1 MRKRQSLV
9 VLLLTIGTLILLN
22 VIAQYFYGYLDL
34 TEEKR
39 FTLTE
44 PTKRFVRDLDDI
56 VYINVLLEGEFP
68 AGFKR
73 LRNATEDL
81 LKEFKSLNSNI
92 EYNFEDPSLGSIES
106 INERRKQLAEVGV
119 NPVNLQVVDN
129 DQRSEKLIY
138 PVAIVNFGT
147 RQIIVNLLENE
158 IAGASPEENLNNS
171 VSLLE
176 YKFAS
181 ALQKLQIYKKPV
193 IMFTEGHGELD
204 TLETMDLENSLASFY
219 NTARLNLENV
229 VQISSDIDLLI
240 IAKPS
245 LEFSEKNKFKID
257 QYIMNGGKVLFAID
271 KLGVGLDSLKNVRAF
286 LPQEYPLNLDDM
298 FFKYGARIN
307 PDLVLDLEC
316 TRIPLTVGQLGNK
329 PQVELFPWFYYPLV
343 TPEISH
349 PIIKNLDRIN
359 FFFPASIDTIK
370 TKTEVKKTAL
380 LQSSKY
386 TRFQAIP
393 VELNFEILRYEPDPD
408 KFNKERKN
416 LAVLLEGS
424 FTSLFENRVS
434 ETMQENLASL
444 KLEFKASSEPT
455 KLLVISDGD
464 ILRNPVNKSTGQYNT
479 LGFNTFE
486 NYKFANKDF
495 IINSIEYLLDK
506 NGVLE
511 SRSKE
516 VRLRLLDTVRANKER
531 SFWQMINIGV
541 PLLLLVIFGLIF
553 NALRKRK
560 YAKIAQL

>member
-9 VLLLTIGTLILLN
+9 ILLLTIGILILLN
-22 VIAQYFYGYLDL
+22 VIAQYFYGYIDL

-44 PTKRFVRDLDDI
+44 PTKRFVMGLDDI

-73 LRNATEDL
+73 LRNSTEDL

-92 EYNFEDPSLGSIES
+92 EYNFEDPSLGSIEA
-106 INERRKQLAEVGV
+106 INSRRKSLAEQGI

-129 DQRSEKLIY
+129 DKRSEKLIY

-181 ALQKLQIYKKPV
+181 ALQKLQIYQKPV
-193 IMFTEGHGELD
+193 IMFTEGQGELD
-204 TLETMDLENSLASFY
+204 TLETMDLENTLASFY
-219 NTARLNLENV
+219 NTARINLDNV
-229 VQISSDIDLLI
+229 VQISPEIDLLI
-240 IAKPS
+240 IAKPT
-245 LEFSEKNKFKID
+245 LTFSEKNKFKID
-257 QYIMNGGKVLFAID
+257 QYIMNGGKVLFALD

-286 LPQEYPLNLDDM
+286 VPQELPLNLDDM
-298 FFKYGARIN
+298 LFKYGARIN

-343 TPEISH
+343 TPEVNH
-349 PIIKNLDRIN
+349 PIVKNLDRIN
-359 FFFPASIDTIK
+359 LFFPASIDTIK
-370 TKTEVKKTAL
+370 TKTEVSKTVL

-393 VELNFEILRYEPDPD
+393 VELNFEILRYEPDPE
-408 KFNKERKN
+408 KFNKERRN

-424 FTSLFENRVS
+424 FPSLFENRVS
-434 ETMQENLASL
+434 ETMLENLAEL
-444 KLEFKASSEPT
+444 KQEFRSSSEPG

-495 IINSIEYLLDK
+495 IINAIEYLLDK

-511 SRSKE
+511 ARSKE
-516 VRLRLLDTVRANKER
+516 VKLRLLDSVRAKDER

-541 PLLLLVIFGLIF
+541 PLLLLLIFGLIF
-553 NALRKRK
+553 NAVRRRK
-560 YAKIAQL
+560 YAGIA

>member
-22 VIAQYFYGYLDL
+22 VIAQYFYGYIDL

-181 ALQKLQIYKKPV
+181 ALQKLLIYKKPV

-229 VQISSDIDLLI
+229 VQISPDIDLLI

-343 TPEISH
+343 TPEMNH

-424 FTSLFENRVS
+424 FPSLFENRVS
-434 ETMQENLASL
+434 ESMQENLASL

-516 VRLRLLDTVRANKER
+516 VKLRLLDTVRANKER

-560 YAKIAQL
+560 YAKIA

>member
-9 VLLLTIGTLILLN
+9 ILLLTIGTLILLN
-22 VIAQYFYGYLDL
+22 VIAQYFYGHIDL

-44 PTKRFVRDLDDI
+44 PTKRFVRGLDDI
-56 VYINVLLEGEFP
+56 VYVNVLLEGEFP

-81 LKEFKSLNSNI
+81 LKELKSLNSNI
-92 EYNFEDPSLGSIES
+92 EYNFEDPSLGPIET
-106 INERRKQLAEVGV
+106 INERRKNLAELGV

-129 DQRSEKLIY
+129 DQRSEQLIY

-158 IAGASPEENLNNS
+158 VAGASPEENLNNS

-193 IMFTEGHGELD
+193 IMFTEGQGELD
-204 TLETMDLENSLASFY
+204 TLETMDLENTLASFY
-219 NTARLNLENV
+219 NTARLNLDNI
-229 VQISSDIDLLI
+229 VQISPNIDLLI

-245 LEFSEKNKFKID
+245 LPFSEKNKFKID
-257 QYIMNGGKVLFAID
+257 QYIMKGGKVLFAID

-298 FFKYGARIN
+298 LFNYGARIN

-343 TPEISH
+343 TPEINH

-359 FFFPASIDTIK
+359 FFFPASIDTIR

-393 VELNFEILRYEPDPD
+393 VELNFEILRYEPDPE
-408 KFNKERKN
+408 KFNKERRN
-416 LAVLLEGS
+416 LAVLLEGN
-424 FTSLFENRVS
+424 FPSLFENRVS
-434 ETMQENLASL
+434 ETMQENLAEL
-444 KLEFKASSEPT
+444 KQDFKSSSEPT

-464 ILRNPVNKSTGQYNT
+464 MLRNPVNKSTGQYNT

-495 IINSIEYLLDK
+495 IINAIEYLLDK

-511 SRSKE
+511 ARSKE
-516 VRLRLLDTVRANKER
+516 VKLRLLDSVRAKDER
-531 SFWQMINIGV
+531 SFWQLINIGI

-553 NALRKRK
+553 NALRKKK
-560 YAKIAQL
+560 YAKIA

>member
-22 VIAQYFYGYLDL
+22 VIAQYFYGHIDL

-44 PTKRFVRDLDDI
+44 PTKRFVEGLDDI

-73 LRNATEDL
+73 LRNSTEDL
-81 LKEFKSLNSNI
+81 LKEFRSLNSNI
-92 EYNFEDPSLGSIES
+92 EYNFEDPSTGPIET
-106 INERRKQLAEVGV
+106 INERRKTLSELGI
-119 NPVNLQVVDN
+119 NPVNLKVVDN
-129 DQRSEKLIY
+129 DQRSEQLIY

-181 ALQKLQIYKKPV
+181 ALQKLQIYQKPV
-193 IMFTEGHGELD
+193 IMFSEGQGELD
-204 TLETMDLENSLASFY
+204 TLETMDLENTLASFY
-219 NTARLNLENV
+219 NTARLNLENI
-229 VQISSDIDLLI
+229 VQISPEIDLLI
-240 IAKPS
+240 IAKPT
-245 LEFSEKNKFKID
+245 LAFSEKNKFKID

-298 FFKYGARIN
+298 LFKYGARIN

-343 TPEISH
+343 TPEINH

-359 FFFPASIDTIK
+359 FFFPASIDTIR
-370 TKTEVKKTAL
+370 TKTEVKKTPL

-393 VELNFEILRYEPDPD
+393 VELNFEILRYEPDPE
-408 KFNKERKN
+408 KFNKDRKN

-424 FTSLFENRVS
+424 FPSLYENRVS
-434 ETMQENLASL
+434 ETMQANLAEL
-444 KLEFKASSEPT
+444 NQDFKASSEPS

-495 IINSIEYLLDK
+495 IINAIEYLLDK

-516 VRLRLLDTVRANKER
+516 VKLRLLDTVRAKEER
-531 SFWQMINIGV
+531 SFWQLVNIGI
-541 PLLLLVIFGLIF
+541 PLLILVIFGLIF

-560 YAKIAQL
+560 YAKIA